1 MLSQHLLEGGYL
13 MHFYWVGETEVTS
26 GMWWKIFFFHDKEH
40 LEVALYLYLEKRERA
55 KTTMMS

>member
-1 MLSQHLLEGGYL
+1 M
-13 MHFYWVGETEVTS
+13 VTS
-26 GMWWKIFFFHDKEH
+26 GMWWKIFFFHDKEP